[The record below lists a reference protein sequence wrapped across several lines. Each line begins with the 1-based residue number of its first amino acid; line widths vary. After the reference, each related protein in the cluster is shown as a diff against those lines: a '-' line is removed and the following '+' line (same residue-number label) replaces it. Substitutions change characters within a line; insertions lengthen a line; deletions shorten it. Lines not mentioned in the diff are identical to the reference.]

1 MAVPPETIKVGRC
14 YLTDAA
20 RVQRVLEIT
29 PDGKVIHAHRSTRSE
44 YKAWTAGTTSL
55 RAFAFITVREVPCDW
70 TPRGAHRGDIVTTAT
85 VHSAPVHPGERRR
98 AWHAAMRR
106 ITPEAGV
113 TA

>member
-1 MAVPPETIKVGRC
+1 MAVPPQSIKVGRC
-14 YLTDAA
+14 YLTDAT

-70 TPRGAHRGDIVTTAT
+70 TPEEPMEET
-85 VHSAPVHPGERRR
+85 S
-98 AWHAAMRR
+98 
-106 ITPEAGV
+106 
-113 TA
+113 